1 MRGSSSLQIVGIS
14 LQGGAG
20 HEHVAHVL
28 WQGQR
33 SYGVTAVEGVIR
45 WLRQNPEH
53 EAWLVTGER
62 RVAVEVVT
70 PIGRSSHLRSRT
82 DGQWGD
88 ALLKLPRF

>member
-1 MRGSSSLQIVGIS
+1 MEGSKSLQIVGIS
-14 LQGGAG
+14 LQGGSG
-20 HEHVAHVL
+20 HEHVAHLL

-33 SYGVTAVEGVIR
+33 SAGVTAPEGVIR
-45 WLRQNPEH
+45 WLREDPEH
-53 EAWLVTGER
+53 EAWLVAGER

-70 PIGRSSHLRSRT
+70 PIGGPSHLRSRT

>member
-1 MRGSSSLQIVGIS
+1 MRGASSLQIVGVS
-14 LQGGAG
+14 LQAGNG

-45 WLRQNPEH
+45 WLREDPEH
-53 EAWLVTGER
+53 EAWLVSGER
-62 RVAVEVVT
+62 RVAIEVVT
-70 PIGRSSHLRSRT
+70 PIGGPWYLRSRT